1 MAVTQRLTADGESF
15 TRRVAELSGQDPSRC
30 YQCGKCTAGCPLAFA
45 MDIDPARTM
54 RLVQLGF
61 EDAALDSRSFW
72 LCSSCETC
80 ASRCPQEVDLP
91 RVMDALRAIALR
103 SGRTAD
109 PSVVSFNRSFLDSV
123 RKRGR
128 ASEMET
134 IMLYK
139 LRSRR
144 LFQDVDKGLAMMR
157 RRRLPLLPHKAP
169 IAQQVQRIFK
179 AVEDLER
186 EP

>member
-1 MAVTQRLTADGESF
+1 MAVTVQLTADGEEF
-15 TRRVAELSGQDPSRC
+15 TRRVAEMSGQDPSKC

-54 RLVQLGF
+54 RLVQLGL
-61 EDAALDSRSFW
+61 EDAALNSRSFW

-80 ASRCPQEVDLP
+80 ATRCPQEVDLP

-103 SGRTAD
+103 AGKTAD
-109 PSVVSFNRSFLDSV
+109 PDVASFNRSFLDSV

-139 LRSRR
+139 MRSRH

-157 RRRLPLLPHKAP
+157 RRKLPLLPHKASG
-169 IAQQVQRIFK
+169 AEQVRRIFE
-179 AVEDLER
+179 AVEALEHER
-186 EP
+186 

>member
-1 MAVTQRLTADGESF
+1 MAVTQRLTADGEQF

-54 RLVQLGF
+54 RLVQLGLK
-61 EDAALDSRSFW
+61 DAALDSKSFW

-80 ASRCPQEVDLP
+80 ATRCPQEVDLP
-91 RVMDALRAIALR
+91 RVMDALRIIALR
-103 SGRTAD
+103 AGRTAD
-109 PSVVSFNRSFLDSV
+109 PCVVSFNRSFLDSV

-128 ASEMET
+128 ASEIET
-134 IMLYK
+134 IVLYK

-144 LFQDVDKGLAMMR
+144 LFQDVDKGVAMMLHR
-157 RRRLPLLPHKAP
+157 KLPLLPHKVPSAKQ
-169 IAQQVQRIFK
+169 AERIFE
-179 AVEDLER
+179 AVEALER
-186 EP
+186 E